1 MADGRITIEVEVD
14 GKQVSRII
22 SELDSLANSGAAT
35 SKVIK
40 AVVSSVAEVDE
51 SSSSASKSVKGVKDS
66 LEGAGE
72 AGNDTSKA
80 IKGATESLSGLSD
93 AGVDTGKSVENTT
106 DGLASLGDGS
116 VDTSKNV
123 EAVTESLGQLS
134 EESSTS
140 GKSLKVAADE
150 IDGVGDSSSEGAKK
164 INETTES
171 VEQLSKSARKTFME
185 RLKEELKGV
194 GENSSNSSMS
204 IKDMATS
211 LGLVKVASAAI
222 GILNAALDGAI
233 SRYDTLNQYPKVLGA
248 LGVETDV
255 ATASTNRLA
264 EGIDGLPTTLNE
276 VAANAQQLFLA
287 FGDAETATETTIALN
302 NALLGSG
309 SNAGQAQRGFD
320 MYNKALQ
327 RGEMNAVTWTTLN
340 ETMGI
345 GLSEIAEKFGF
356 AGDSAR
362 MDLFKALQDGNITMS
377 QFNDKLIEVGTGTGK
392 MAGLAQE
399 MSVGIATSFTNM
411 KNSSVRGLA
420 NIIKAVDELAV
431 AVSGKNIAQN
441 LDTFKGLIDIAFKAA
456 VKSIQ
461 AMEKPVKV
469 TMSAIKALTP
479 VVKALTPA
487 IVGMVAAFATATV
500 IQKVTAMVNSSKVA
514 YAAYS
519 VAIKLHTAVTNLYT
533 ASVKRHAAAEML
545 YRETSVASNVVMKIS
560 SMLLVAKTAILKVY
574 TTAIGLSTGAISLS
588 TVVTNLA
595 TIATTAFGVAIKV
608 LLGPI
613 GWAVLAVGALVG
625 AAVGLVKHF
634 NKASKETEELKKE
647 TDELVE
653 STDALTES
661 SRNNAS
667 ERKKSIKSA
676 VSQRDASKKLAEQLQ
691 DLANKENKTTGEK
704 ARMKSMV
711 DQLNSSVEGLNLAY
725 DDEADK
731 LNVSNDLLVKRVE
744 AFGAQEKLESGQQRL
759 NDILKEQNEIESQL
773 ESNAEARE
781 KWNDRLADGEVSAM
795 AAKAGIKEL
804 NEADLELTTTLT
816 GLKSEQDQTTTSI
829 ETATTAITEATENG
843 IYNMIIA
850 YDDWSD
856 TQKSTTESL
865 ISGYD
870 SAKESATGMFDTI
883 EEKAAISFDQM
894 KANMEKNA
902 EVSQRH
908 ATALATIA
916 EKGGEGMSEGYLAK
930 LRELPLESVGQL
942 EELAARSDAEL
953 QELSS
958 MYERNGEQAKADFLK
973 GQGIS
978 EEDLGPVTAMMDMVE
993 TTLKTKV
1000 EAANFNEIGK
1010 TIKQDMLEDVGEVTG
1025 EDEEKLATLPK
1036 NMLTSLTGAVEATD
1050 FKAPFG
1056 NISNDITGELEAGS
1070 KKVEEASSKV
1080 ADGASNGFSNK
1091 IKETDFKSLGGF
1103 IPQGVT
1109 GGIEEGTE
1117 AAAGASGKLA
1127 EDISKR
1133 FASEAQINSPSR
1145 VFEQHGKFLV
1155 DGLVQG
1161 IDGGGSNAVASMAN
1175 LAKQVAAAFEL
1186 DLSTLPQ
1193 TAQKTLDGM
1202 NKTFTSGG
1210 TTVVATANKT
1220 SKDIVKQFEKLP
1232 ENLDKIAKAAI
1243 AKFQAGIQSGYSPT
1257 VSSAARIHSGIVSA
1271 FSSLPD
1277 QLTSVGRNAIS
1288 GLNNGLLAGQ
1298 STVLTTANNIANQI
1312 ATTMK
1317 KALDIHSPSRVMRDD
1332 IGRFIPLGIAEGI
1345 DKDAGAVYKAMDS
1358 LNRQFV
1364 MPAISAESVLDV
1376 RPSMSFNPSGSF
1388 SSNQSSGK
1396 SNSETGIGGD
1406 VHLSF
1411 VVDTETVGQKVFP
1424 IIEMLQNQSVTLEW
1438 GKEGI

>member
-40 AVVSSVAEVDE
+40 AVVSSISEVDD
-51 SSSSASKSVKGVKDS
+51 SSSGASKSVKGVTDS
-66 LEGAGE
+66 LDGAGE
-72 AGNDTSKA
+72 AGADASKA
-80 IKGATESLSGLSD
+80 IKSTSESLADLSD
-93 AGVDTGKSVENTT
+93 
-106 DGLASLGDGS
+106 GS
-116 VDTSKNV
+116 ADTSKSVNG
-123 EAVTESLGQLS
+123 ASESLDRLS
-134 EESSTS
+134 DDSATTTRSVNTVSES
-140 GKSLKVAADE
+140 VAGLADA
-150 IDGVGDSSSEGAKK
+150 SAEGARGA
-164 INETTES
+164 NGASES
-171 VEQLSKSARKTFME
+171 IDELADAAQRANME
-185 RLKEELKGV
+185 RLRDELEGV
-194 GENSSNSSMS
+194 GENGSKSSGS

-222 GILNAALDGAI
+222 GILNGALDGAI

-248 LGVETDV
+248 LGVEAEV
-255 ATASTNRLA
+255 AATSTERLA

-362 MDLFKALQDGNITMS
+362 MDLFKALQDGSITMS
-377 QFNDKLIEVGTGTGK
+377 QFNDELIEVGTGTGK

-420 NIIKAVDELAV
+420 NVIKAVDELAV

-469 TMSAIKALTP
+469 TMSAIQALTP
-479 VVKALTPA
+479 VVKALSPA
-487 IVGMVAAFATATV
+487 IIGLTAAFATYKVIRSFETAIKATKATLDLAKASTVGMTVASQAHMAAKIKETLTIQAQTAADVAGVAVDKVKLAATIADTTATKASTIAKAQELGMVKISTVAFGALTGSISFSVAATV
-500 IQKVTAMVNSSKVA
+500 IA
-514 YAAYS
+514 
-519 VAIKLHTAVTNLYT
+519 
-533 ASVKRHAAAEML
+533 
-545 YRETSVASNVVMKIS
+545 TSV
-560 SMLLVAKTAILKVY
+560 
-574 TTAIGLSTGAISLS
+574 
-588 TVVTNLA
+588 
-595 TIATTAFGVAIKV
+595 TTAFGVALKIA
-608 LLGPI
+608 LGPI
-613 GWAVLAVGALVG
+613 GWVAAGIGVIVTATIALVKWFKKG
-625 AAVGLVKHF
+625 
-634 NKASKETEELKKE
+634 SEETEELRKE
-647 TDELVE
+647 TEELVE

-661 SRNNAS
+661 SRNNTS
-667 ERKKSIKSA
+667 ERKNSIKSA
-676 VSQRDASKKLAEQLQ
+676 VSQRDASKKLAAQLA

-731 LNVSNDLLVKRVE
+731 LNVSNDLIVKRVE

-759 NDILKEQNEIESQL
+759 NDILKEQNDIEAQL
-773 ESNAEARE
+773 KSNAEARE
-781 KWNDRLADGEVSAM
+781 NWNEKLANGEVSAR

-804 NEADLELTTTLT
+804 NESDLELISTQTTLN
-816 GLKSEQDQTTTSI
+816 GELDQTKTSI
-829 ETATTAITEATENG
+829 ESATTAITEATENG

-850 YDDWSD
+850 YDDWTD
-856 TQKSTTESL
+856 TQKNTVQSL
-865 ISGYD
+865 ITGYD

-908 ATALATIA
+908 ATALTTIA
-916 EKGGEGMSEGYLAK
+916 EKGGEGLSEGFLAYV
-930 LRELPLESVGQL
+930 RELPVESVQQL
-942 EELAARSDAEL
+942 EEMASRSDAEL
-953 QELSS
+953 QQLSA
-958 MYERNGEQAKADFLK
+958 MYEKNGEQAKKNFLD
-973 GQGIS
+973 GQGIT
-978 EEDLGPVTAMMDMVE
+978 EEDLGPALAIIDTYA
-993 TTLKTKV
+993 TTLETKV

-1080 ADGASNGFSNK
+1080 ADGASKGFSNK
-1091 IKETDFKSLGGF
+1091 IKETDFKSLGEF

-1127 EDISKR
+1127 EDISKK
-1133 FASEAQINSPSR
+1133 FASEAQIKSPSR

-1202 NKTFTSGG
+1202 NKTFASGG
-1210 TTVVATANKT
+1210 TTIVATANKT

-1232 ENLDKIAKAAI
+1232 ENLDNIAKSAI
-1243 AKFQAGIQSGYSPT
+1243 AKFQAGIQAGYSPT
-1257 VSSAARIHSGIVSA
+1257 VSSATRIHSGIVSA

-1298 STVLTTANNIANQI
+1298 SAVLTTANNIANQI

-1364 MPAISAESVLDV
+1364 MPTISAESVLDV

-1396 SNSETGIGGD
+1396 SNSENGIGGD

-1424 IIEMLQNQSVTLEW
+1424 IIEMLQNQSVSLEW